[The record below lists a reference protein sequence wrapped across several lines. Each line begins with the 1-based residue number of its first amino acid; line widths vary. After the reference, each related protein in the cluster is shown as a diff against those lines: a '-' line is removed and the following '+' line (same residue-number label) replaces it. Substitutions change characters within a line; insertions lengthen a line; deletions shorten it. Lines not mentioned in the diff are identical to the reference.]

1 MIRRLLLALLTLCL
15 ALPAAAMPLAHAM
28 PAAHHVVAADHG
40 HHSRHHQQP
49 DPQAA
54 QHDCIGCIAPYSAM
68 GVVPAVP
75 VPASGDVVPGLAN
88 ALPDTTAGPDTPPP
102 KP

>member
-1 MIRRLLLALLTLCL
+1 MEVP
-15 ALPAAAMPLAHAM
+15 LPMFLEVVPVVTAPHLRSQCAYHA
-28 PAAHHVVAADHG
+28 VAADHG

-49 DPQAA
+49 DQQTA
-54 QHDCIGCIAPYSAM
+54 QHDCIGCIAAYSAI
-68 GVVPAVP
+68 GVVPAAP
-75 VPASGDVVPGLAN
+75 VPASGIGVPGMAN